1 MLAAM
6 VPSIVVPHRGLA
18 AAKTRLSGVL
28 DPEER
33 LALAGRLLRH
43 VLGAVAES
51 KAGTLVVISPD
62 PSLAEIVEGAGGRLI
77 VQHGMGLN
85 AGLEEA
91 RSTLAADGATVLV
104 VLHGDLPELEPDDVR
119 ALLAAVPRRGVAIA
133 PDARGAGTN
142 GLAQRPIDAIPF
154 RFGRGSF
161 DAHRSEAARRSL
173 QATIVRRPG
182 ISFDV
187 DTPADLQRWLARG
200 GRLPA
205 DAA

>member
-6 VPSIVVPHRGLA
+6 EPPIVVPHRGLG

-43 VLGAVAES
+43 VLGAVTES
-51 KAGTLVVISPD
+51 EAGTLVVISPD
-62 PSLAEIVEGAGGRLI
+62 RSLAEIVEGAGGRLI

-91 RSTLAADGATVLV
+91 RGKLAAEGATALV
-104 VLHGDLPELEPDDVR
+104 VLHGDLPELEADDVR
-119 ALLAAVPRRGVAIA
+119 ALLAAVPPRGVAIA
-133 PDARGAGTN
+133 PDGRGTGTN

-161 DAHRSEAARRSL
+161 AAHRDEAAERDL
-173 QATIVRRPG
+173 PATIIRRPG

>member
-6 VPSIVVPHRGLA
+6 VPSIVVPHRGLP

-33 LALAGRLLRH
+33 LALAGRFLRH
-43 VLGAVAES
+43 VLGAIAE
-51 KAGTLVVISPD
+51 ADVGRLVVISPD
-62 PSLAEIVEGAGGRLI
+62 ASLAEIVEAAGGRLI
-77 VQHGMGLN
+77 VQHGLGLN

-91 RSTLAADGATVLV
+91 RRTLAADGATVLV
-104 VLHGDLPELEPDDVR
+104 VLHGDLPELEADDVR

-133 PDARGAGTN
+133 PDARGTGTN
-142 GLAQRPIDAIPF
+142 GMAQRPIDAIPF

-161 DAHRSEAARRSL
+161 AAHRAEAAKRSL